1 VSSDIVMPDRYA
13 YLKMGERDVDHA
25 MPWDKIDAAAY
36 TVWDKTANFN
46 KAISN
51 SKERIAHNEQFKL
64 IEDNAKWIDSRSEE
78 SNSLNIDKFKIAQ
91 NAIEEKPKVQAYFSV

>member
-1 VSSDIVMPDRYA
+1 MVVQQLEGVSSDIIMPDRYA

-25 MPWDKIDAAAY
+25 MPWDKIDATY
-36 TVWDKTANFN
+36 TLWDKTANFN

-51 SKERIAHNEQFKL
+51 SKEGTHNDQFKL

-78 SNSLNIDKFKIAQ
+78 NTYSLNIKI
-91 NAIEEKPKVQAYFSV
+91 

>member
-1 VSSDIVMPDRYA
+1 MLCLGIKLM
-13 YLKMGERDVDHA
+13 LLLIQFGIK
-25 MPWDKIDAAAY
+25 
-36 TVWDKTANFN
+36 NFN

-78 SNSLNIDKFKIAQ
+78 SI
-91 NAIEEKPKVQAYFSV
+91 V

>member
-1 VSSDIVMPDRYA
+1 MLIM
-13 YLKMGERDVDHA
+13 L
-25 MPWDKIDAAAY
+25 PWDKIDAAAY

-64 IEDNAKWIDSRSEE
+64 IEDNGLIVEVR
-78 SNSLNIDKFKIAQ
+78 
-91 NAIEEKPKVQAYFSV
+91 KVPIV